1 MKNKTQELIETLKNN
16 LELLIR
22 IPLMMVNRHIWFIKS
37 DIEIKYETCWYGK
50 DEKIDGFRFYSK
62 IPFSRSYQLSGTIG
76 LEYTY
81 QILSLIQKTIKERK
95 KALIIEISHGC
106 GVYERIYIW
115 KDSLKKAE
123 QQISKMIKE
132 LQKQY

>member
-1 MKNKTQELIETLKNN
+1 LLGFIQILKDI
-16 LELLIR
+16 L
-22 IPLMMVNRHIWFIKS
+22 WFIKS

-62 IPFSRSYQLSGTIG
+62 RPFSRSYQWSATIG

-81 QILSLIQKTIKERK
+81 PILSLIQKTIKERK
-95 KALIIEISHGC
+95 KALMIEISHGC
-106 GVYERIYIW
+106 GYERIYIW
-115 KDSLKKAE
+115 KYSLKKAE
-123 QQISKMIKE
+123 QQIFKMIKE